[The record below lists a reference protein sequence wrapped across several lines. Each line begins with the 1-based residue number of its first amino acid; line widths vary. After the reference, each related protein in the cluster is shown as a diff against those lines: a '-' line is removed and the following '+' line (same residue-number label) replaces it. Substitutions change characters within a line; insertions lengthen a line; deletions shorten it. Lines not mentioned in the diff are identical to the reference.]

1 MKKINDKNYYTVKEL
16 ADILKISRV
25 SVFNRIK
32 KGQIKAEKIGKTY
45 IIAAEDAGVMLN
57 NDLTEQLKEEIAK
70 GVLKVINEYGGTLK
84 LLGKE

>member
-1 MKKINDKNYYTVKEL
+1 MSKFIDKKYYTIKEL

-25 SVFNRIK
+25 TVFNRIK
-32 KGQIKAEKIGKTY
+32 KGQIKAEKIGRNY

-70 GVLKVINEYGGTLK
+70 GVLKVISEYGETLK

>member
-1 MKKINDKNYYTVKEL
+1 MKIINNKKYYTVKEL

-32 KGQIKAEKIGKTY
+32 KGQIKAEKIGNIY

>member
-1 MKKINDKNYYTVKEL
+1 MKKINDKKYYTVKEL

-45 IIAAEDAGVMLN
+45 IIAAEDAGVILN
-57 NDLTEQLKEEIAK
+57 NDLTEQLKQEITK
-70 GVLKVINEYGGTLK
+70 GVLKVINDYGDALK